1 MPFTDTLKNSM
12 LGTPV
17 DAATHAGILT
27 AVAGNPPAEV
37 TGGSPAYARKAI
49 TWGAV
54 GSGARAITGTA
65 PTFDIPGGGTEI
77 AWWGLY
83 TEALPGGTLLAW
95 GPLNPS
101 SPMRSFTVPDPTNDR
116 LIVPGHAWS
125 VNQRVALFGGS
136 GSNLPY
142 IGGATPL
149 GVVYFVQSVVDADT
163 ITLSTTLGGGA
174 VDVNAEG
181 AGRISAVGVETF
193 SGQGQYTLSTASVTL
208 NI

>member
-12 LGTPV
+12 LGTPL

-27 AVAGNPPAEV
+27 AVAGNPPTEV

-49 TWGAV
+49 TWGSA

-77 AWWGLY
+77 AWWALY
-83 TEALPGGTLLAW
+83 TALSGGTLLAW

-101 SPMRSFTVPDPTNDR
+101 SPMRSFTVPDPSNDR

-125 VNQRVALFGGS
+125 VDQRVALFGGS
-136 GSNLPY
+136 GSNLPN
-142 IGGATPL
+142 IGGSSPL

-163 ITLSTTLGGGA
+163 ITLSTTLGGSA
-174 VDVNAEG
+174 VDVNTEG
-181 AGRISAVGVETF
+181 AGRISAVGVERF
-193 SGQGQYTLSTASVTL
+193 DGNGQYTLSTASVTL